1 MFRVFFSGEN
11 NFKKLISAGGFL
23 CWLATK
29 SCHIMLN
36 LTFTTAAVTAASSS
50 SSSSSPSRRRHYS
63 NSIILSRPSLVAS
76 SSSSKKST
84 RGGVRVSSSAS
95 EQQQPAKIQET
106 YQFHSPG
113 KVTFAHETDEEKPK
127 WTNCEISHVGDVNE
141 GVNVKLGVVI
151 GTFRFSFFFFFFY
164 SLSLLQQQQQQ
175 QINNKLYDIK

>member
-1 MFRVFFSGEN
+1 VFFFQGKI

-127 WTNCEISHVGDVNE
+127 WTNCEISHVGDVNVNE

-164 SLSLLQQQQQQ
+164 SLSLLQQQQTTTTTTNKQ
-175 QINNKLYDIK
+175 QIV

>member
-1 MFRVFFSGEN
+1 V
-11 NFKKLISAGGFL
+11 
-23 CWLATK
+23 
-29 SCHIMLN
+29 
-36 LTFTTAAVTAASSS
+36 SS
-50 SSSSSPSRRRHYS
+50 
-63 NSIILSRPSLVAS
+63 
-76 SSSSKKST
+76 
-84 RGGVRVSSSAS
+84 SSSAS

-164 SLSLLQQQQQQ
+164 SLSLLQQQQTTTTTTNKQ
-175 QINNKLYDIK
+175 QIV

>member
-1 MFRVFFSGEN
+1 VFFFQGKI

-84 RGGVRVSSSAS
+84 RGGVRVSSSSSAS

-164 SLSLLQQQQQQ
+164 SLSLLQQQQTTTTTTNKQ
-175 QINNKLYDIK
+175 QIV